1 MHNDFKRSW
10 NYLLCLLSFVDYTG
24 CTECWLPP
32 AVGNRRGQTQAD
44 LGKAVP
50 EGWRILWF
58 IIHGQSIQV
67 QVLAGR
73 APVRLLQFGKR
84 PVFKWDG
91 ISVCTGPHRHRSGST
106 EVSLVW
112 KRAGVVFL
120 STAEEAAASLGAVLF
135 LQLSV
140 KMETISLPFQCDNF
154 TKPIP
159 STLC

>member
-1 MHNDFKRSW
+1 MLAPSCCCN
-10 NYLLCLLSFVDYTG
+10 L
-24 CTECWLPP
+24 
-32 AVGNRRGQTQAD
+32 RGQTQAD

-50 EGWRILWF
+50 EGWRILWV
-58 IIHGQSIQV
+58 IVHGQSVQV

-91 ISVCTGPHRHRSGST
+91 ISVCTGPHGHRPGST

-120 STAEEAAASLGAVLF
+120 LTAEETAASPGAVLF

-140 KMETISLPFQCDNF
+140 KTETISLPFQCDNF
-154 TKPIP
+154 AKPILSP
-159 STLC
+159 LC